1 MIKELT
7 EDIGME
13 LQDISIELNVIQSLS
28 RVLNQAINDNSNLKY
43 FDIDNLSNLLTE
55 KIIDIESQF
64 ESIVKRLEI

>member
-13 LQDISIELNVIQSLS
+13 LQDISIELNVIQSLA

-64 ESIVKRLEI
+64 ESIIERLEI